1 MNWSKKMNGIT
12 VKAETKTYSLRM
24 DITEGLPAGMVETRL
39 ILQRPGK
46 PDELVIEK
54 VSPVSAVKQ
63 MMDGIFK
70 ELYLAAQV
78 KKC

>member
-1 MNWSKKMNGIT
+1 MMIEATS
-12 VKAETKTYSLRM
+12 KTYSLKI
-24 DITEGLPAGMVETRL
+24 DISESNPAGMVETRL

-70 ELYLAAQV
+70 ELYLATQTNR
-78 KKC
+78 C

>member
-1 MNWSKKMNGIT
+1 MIVEAK
-12 VKAETKTYSLRM
+12 TKTYSLIL
-24 DITEGLPAGMVETRL
+24 DVSECHAAGMVETKL
-39 ILQRPGK
+39 ILQRPGE

-70 ELYLAAQV
+70 ELYLATQT
-78 KKC
+78 KTN